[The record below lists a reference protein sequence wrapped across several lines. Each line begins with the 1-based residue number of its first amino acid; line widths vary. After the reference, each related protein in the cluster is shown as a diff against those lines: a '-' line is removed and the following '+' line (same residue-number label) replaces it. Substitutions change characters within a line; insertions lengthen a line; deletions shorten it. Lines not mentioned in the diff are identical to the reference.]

1 MNRDLLLKA
10 KHFAELTQRM
20 QAEQRV
26 YFRLKREFG
35 NATQQL
41 EVCKKYEKLVNQTSI
56 SIIQELDKAIHL
68 LDNPQQ
74 NSLF

>member
-1 MNRDLLLKA
+1 MHRELLLKA
-10 KHFAELTQRM
+10 KNFVELTQRM
-20 QAEQRV
+20 QAEQRY

-41 EVCKKYEKLVNQTSI
+41 EVCKKYEKLVKETGI
-56 SIIQELDKAIHL
+56 SINQELDKAINL

-74 NSLF
+74 KSLF